1 MSITQESR
9 LNGVD
14 TTTLFATL
22 EAVRQQ
28 PDAAR
33 FQFRV
38 ANEWVGGTHSQ
49 GRFPGFYGAGQE
61 HVHATTTVVDA
72 DHPAVLVGAD
82 NGPTPAEHLL
92 NALASCLM
100 AGFVNHAS
108 ARGIELYGV
117 RCTVEGDIDLR
128 GIFGLDDSV
137 RNGFEAIRVVFS
149 VDGDA
154 EAEKLAALVAQ
165 SQNRSAVLDVLTNG
179 TSVTVD
185 VANRA
190 DA

>member
-1 MSITQESR
+1 
-9 LNGVD
+9 
-14 TTTLFATL
+14 
-22 EAVRQQ
+22 
-28 PDAAR
+28 
-33 FQFRV
+33 
-38 ANEWVGGTHSQ
+38 
-49 GRFPGFYGAGQE
+49 
-61 HVHATTTVVDA
+61 
-72 DHPAVLVGAD
+72 
-82 NGPTPAEHLL
+82 
-92 NALASCLM
+92 M
-100 AGFVNHAS
+100 AGFVNIAS